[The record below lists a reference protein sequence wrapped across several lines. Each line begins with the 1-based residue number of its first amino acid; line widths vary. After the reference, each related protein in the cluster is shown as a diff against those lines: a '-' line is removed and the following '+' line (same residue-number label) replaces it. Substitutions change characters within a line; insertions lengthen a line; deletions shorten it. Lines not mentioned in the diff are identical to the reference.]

1 VIRVHAV
8 RVAWVAA
15 CLAGAVVG
23 CASGPDPTA
32 APLADPRDPGRPQPP
47 LAKAQV
53 WFAARVVPCDR
64 VVDALAHFAGQPGVS
79 APETVRPRES
89 APWCALAGNEKH
101 GVRADSWAQN
111 VSSMLKV
118 PSIAFYVADG
128 SWSYAVF
135 DAGEPICA
143 MESHFG
149 SPVVV
154 GDLARCAGAI
164 GVTTD
169 RLASYRLRAREVPA
183 HRELAV
189 RLGFDYPQPDEPTVA
204 VRPIPS
210 PDAPPPAVVAPKQT
224 KPFEAGQWVVM
235 PPLGVM
241 LVKAVEGRP
250 GPDGGAPAPTYV
262 VVAGERVLTVPTAT
276 APTLGMR
283 ALATKEEAERLLTHL
298 ADEADVADSRRYDEA
313 RTRRWLEALKGG
325 DLAAIADAH
334 RELCAIQG
342 DRTLYSIEAGM
353 LDTVRGW
360 LVDELSTAKGVQAQE
375 IDAALREACD

>member
-1 VIRVHAV
+1 MTWAHAV
-8 RVAWVAA
+8 RVGWVAA
-15 CLAGAVVG
+15 CLAGALIG
-23 CASGPDPTA
+23 CASGPEPAEPPPT
-32 APLADPRDPGRPQPP
+32 DPRDPGRPQPP
-47 LAKAQV
+47 LARAQV

-89 APWCALAGNEKH
+89 APWCALAGHEKH

-111 VSSMLKV
+111 VSSMLEV
-118 PSIAFYVADG
+118 PAIAFYVADG

-135 DAGEPICA
+135 DAGEPVCA

-149 SPVVV
+149 TPVVV

-164 GVTTD
+164 GVTAD

-189 RLGFDYPQPDEPTVA
+189 RLGFDYPEPDEPSVA
-204 VRPIPS
+204 VRPIRS
-210 PDAPPPAVVAPKQT
+210 ADAPPPSVTTPKRN

-241 LVKAVEGRP
+241 LVKAIEARP

-262 VVAGERVLTVPTAT
+262 VVAGERILAVPVANAAT
-276 APTLGMR
+276 MGMR
-283 ALATKEEAERLLTHL
+283 ALATKEEAERVIAHL
-298 ADEADVADSRRYDEA
+298 DEEADLEDTRRYDETRA
-313 RTRRWLEALKGG
+313 RRWLEALKAG

-334 RELCAIQG
+334 RELCAIQS
-342 DRTLYSIEAGM
+342 DRKLYSIEAGM

-375 IDAALREACD
+375 IEAALGEACD